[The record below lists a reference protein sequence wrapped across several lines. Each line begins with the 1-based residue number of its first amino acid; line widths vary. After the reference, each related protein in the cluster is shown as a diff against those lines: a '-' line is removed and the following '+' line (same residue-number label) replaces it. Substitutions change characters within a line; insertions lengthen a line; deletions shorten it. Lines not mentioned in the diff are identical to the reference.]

1 MNSSLQKPEKKKR
14 KLFSFSNERQEE
26 VWFTTDFFKFL
37 LGFSLLILASFTLLA
52 LLGLRDSP
60 ENLSAPGVHVS
71 SPCAEGQL
79 SQEKC

>member
-1 MNSSLQKPEKKKR
+1 MKTLFPFKK
-14 KLFSFSNERQEE
+14 SAERNNLSVPHTRERRS
-26 VWFTTDFFKFL
+26 WFTTDFFKFL

-71 SPCAEGQL
+71 SPCAESQL